1 MVEQRPEKASNF
13 LKDKI
18 FFLIFFMLMI
28 YGCESSSFNNFDDKL
43 IIRQLEL
50 QNFSEK
56 STLRKEVI
64 LENIN
69 E

>member
-1 MVEQRPEKASNF
+1 
-13 LKDKI
+13 
-18 FFLIFFMLMI
+18 MI